1 MLKIHQKPEIQEINR
16 LPMRS
21 PLIPFSSEKK
31 AVEEC
36 AAGPENISFTKS
48 EFAKSLDGKW
58 KFLLQQ
64 SADAD
69 ENSLYRDWTQKN
81 FNDSNWRQI
90 EVPGTWTLQDTGD
103 YPHYTN
109 VQMPW
114 TSMPPFVPKK
124 NPTGL
129 YRLAVDIPSAWK
141 ERRIVLHIGSAESV
155 AEIYVNGKFCG
166 ASKDT
171 RLPCEFDISDFLE
184 WKGSSC
190 KALLCIK
197 VIRYSDA
204 SFVEDQDQW
213 WFGGIHRSVY
223 LYSTESIYIKDVKAL
238 TQIDKSA
245 KSAQG
250 LIPLRIEVALSQ
262 PKKFD
267 DEILDLAELSQIK
280 IGAKYSVYEMRGTP
294 SKANAGKKVAEGF
307 ALSSLDYRET
317 LNEIRAD
324 IKIKNPNLWSSE
336 SPSLYIVSAT
346 LCQVDEKS
354 KAEQEIESVA
364 FTVGFKSVEV
374 KDRKL
379 LLNGKAVYIHGVNR
393 HEHSETN
400 GKTLLTSEMLR
411 DIKTLKSYN
420 FNAVRTCHYP
430 DDERWY
436 ELCDR
441 YGIYIL
447 DEANIE
453 NHCYYDAM
461 SRDDSWA
468 YAYAARVQRMFRRD
482 KNHACIIGWSLGNE
496 SGNGQNHVANAA
508 WLRAVDKTRL
518 VHYEGFVRPIFHQG
532 GFDLDA
538 LSNGKG
544 LTDLISPMYP
554 EIDLI
559 VQYAKEREDY
569 RPIIMC
575 EYSHAM
581 GNANGS
587 LADYWKAIENTPG
600 LQGGFIWDWIDQGI
614 AATLPAGK
622 NGNPQGGKY
631 WKYGGD
637 FGDKPSDYD
646 FCLNGINFP
655 DQTPKP
661 AMEECRY
668 LFAPVRLNAIHAE
681 QGIFEIE
688 NRRDF
693 SDLNDLEMKC
703 GFLSNGREIKS
714 AVIKMPKILPGQK
727 TEIQITSLP
736 QFAAAA
742 KNDQDISLRVQ
753 FVYSKDT
760 PFAKKGDLV
769 RQELFA
775 IKRADDLQDFAAAS
789 NDKHKETFA
798 AEEELKGL
806 VKEIKPQLWRA
817 MIENE
822 GVKRELCHLND
833 GTNPWCFFQKPT
845 RSWLNSG
852 LDRMQVN
859 EIGKNKFEL
868 LSPNDALE
876 KKSFGTYSIQ
886 TKSALSPDK
895 KSALQL
901 SITFNL
907 KKSLAEYPRVGITLP
922 ISADFSDVSWYGN
935 GPHESYSD
943 RNASAILALHSKKI
957 AEMETPYIVPQEN
970 GSRDNCFY
978 LEFMSGKKR
987 LHVQSKKPFT
997 FSVLKYS
1004 AEDLFKKEH
1013 MSELIDLT
1021 KLEKNP
1027 HWLLNI
1033 DAAMRGVGTGACGPD
1048 TLERY
1053 RIRPGVYKLDL
1064 LIW

>member
-1 MLKIHQKPEIQEINR
+1 MLKIHQKPEIQQINR

-21 PLIPFSSEKK
+21 PLIPYQSQKE
-31 AVEEC
+31 AEAEC
-36 AAGPENISFTKS
+36 AQGPENITFTKS
-48 EFAKSLDGKW
+48 QFAKCLDGKW
-58 KFLLQQ
+58 KFFLQD

-69 ENSLYRDWTQKN
+69 ENSHYRNWTQNNFDDKN
-81 FNDSNWRQI
+81 WKEIN
-90 EVPGTWTLQDTGD
+90 VPGTWTLQESGD
-103 YPHYTN
+103 IPHYTN

-114 TSMPPFVPKK
+114 TTLPPFVPKK

-129 YRLAVDIPSAWK
+129 YRLQAQIPANWK
-141 ERRIVLHIGSAESV
+141 DRRTVLHIGSAESV
-155 AEIYVNGKFCG
+155 LELFVNGNFCG

-171 RLPCEFDISDFLE
+171 RLPCEFDITDYLE
-184 WKGSSC
+184 WKGQVCTSVI
-190 KALLCIK
+190 CIK

-223 LYSTESIYIKDVKAL
+223 LYSTQNIYIKDIKAL
-238 TQIDKSA
+238 TQIEEKG
-245 KSAQG
+245 KITQG
-250 LIPLRIEVALSQ
+250 LIPLRVEVGISQ

-267 DEILDLAELSQIK
+267 DEVLDLAELKDIK
-280 IGAKYSVYEMRGTP
+280 IGIKYSVYEMAGSP
-294 SKANAGKKVAEGF
+294 AKGSVGKKLADGF
-307 ALSSLDYRET
+307 AISSLNYQES

-324 IKIKNPNLWSSE
+324 IKIRNPKLWSSE
-336 SPSLYIVSAT
+336 LPALYIVSAS

-354 KAEQEIESVA
+354 KAGQEIEATA
-364 FTVGFKSVEV
+364 FTVGFKSVQI

-393 HEHSETN
+393 HEHSETK
-400 GKTLLTSEMLR
+400 GKTLSTSEMLR

-453 NHCYYDAM
+453 NHCYYDAI
-461 SRDDSWA
+461 SRDDVWA
-468 YAYAARVQRMFRRD
+468 YAYAIRVQRMFRRD
-482 KNHACIIGWSLGNE
+482 KNHACIFGWSLGNE
-496 SGNGQNHVANAA
+496 SGNGQNHVANVA

-518 VHYEGFVRPIFHQG
+518 VHYEGFVRPKFRQG
-532 GFDLDA
+532 SFDLEA

-559 VQYAKEREDY
+559 VQYAKERDDY

-587 LADYWKAIENTPG
+587 LADYWKAIESTPG

-655 DQTPKP
+655 DQSPKP
-661 AMEECRY
+661 AMEECRH
-668 LFAPVRLNAIHAE
+668 LFAPVRLKAIHPK
-681 QGIFEIE
+681 QGFFKIE
-688 NRRDF
+688 NHRDF
-693 SDLNDLEMKC
+693 CGLSDIELRWSILLNGKK
-703 GFLSNGREIKS
+703 IKS
-714 AVIKMPKILPGQK
+714 GLIKMPKILPGQSI
-727 TEIQITSLP
+727 EVQIDSVVQALET
-736 QFAAAA
+736 AE
-742 KNDQDISLRVQ
+742 KNQDISLLAE
-753 FVYSKDT
+753 FFYAKDT
-760 PFAKKGDLV
+760 PFAKKGALI
-769 RQELFA
+769 RQESFL
-775 IKRADDLQDFAAAS
+775 IKRANGFQNFALDESPSKEKVLENKDVLDFV
-789 NDKHKETFA
+789 NN
-798 AEEELKGL
+798 LR
-806 VKEIKPQLWRA
+806 PQLWRA

-822 GVKRELCHLND
+822 GIKRELVHLND
-833 GTNPWCFFQKPT
+833 GTNPWPFVGKPT
-845 RSWLNSG
+845 RSWINSG
-852 LDRMQVN
+852 LMNMQIR
-859 EIGKNKFEL
+859 ETAKNKFEL
-868 LSPNDALE
+868 LSPENALE
-876 KKSFGTYSIQ
+876 KKSFGYFTCK
-886 TKSALSPDK
+886 TENALSPDK
-895 KSALQL
+895 KNALRL
-901 SITFNL
+901 CISFKL
-907 KKSLAEYPRVGITLP
+907 KKSLKEYPRVGITVP
-922 ISADFSDVSWYGN
+922 ISAEFSDIVWYGN

-943 RNASAILALHSKKI
+943 RNESAILALHEKKI
-957 AEMETPYIVPQEN
+957 EQMETPYIVPQEN
-970 GSRDNCFY
+970 GGRDNSFY
-978 LEFMSGKKR
+978 IEFSRGKKK
-987 LHVQSKKPFT
+987 LHIQSENPFT

-1013 MSELIDLT
+1013 MAELIDLT

-1027 HWLLNI
+1027 HWILNI

-1053 RIRPGVYKLDL
+1053 RIKPGIYKLDL